1 MCVRVQ
7 RKARRCDHE
16 RDAGLE
22 GGLRSVSGAF
32 AATSTGQLAA
42 GLEKEDW
49 MSSRGVQ
56 GY

>member
-42 GLEKEDW
+42 ELEKEGW
-49 MSSRGVQ
+49 MSSRGV
-56 GY
+56 

>member
-49 MSSRGVQ
+49 MSSRGV
-56 GY
+56 